1 MKKLLLILPVALA
14 FFASCGSEEKTGGNT
29 VVYGK
34 LEKSEGD
41 TIYLVNVSQID
52 PVVLDSCVLAED
64 GSFEF
69 RATLEFK
76 GFYNIEVGKDAQQ
89 FATIILEPNDSVN
102 FTGDITNLGY
112 TWKATGSYD
121 TEEFLAFNEYFMAYD
136 VKRSPY
142 EARIDSLQRAFQIQL
157 GMMKDTNEIKKL
169 EKEVIEPTFNA
180 TQAVLNTLADTA
192 TLWLKNFVTKH
203 PASFANIPAMRL
215 LDPYDNFKYWEMTAD
230 SLEAEYATCPNVIM
244 LREMVERE
252 RPLCIGQMVPDIQL
266 NNVDGQP
273 MKLSDLR
280 GKVVLV
286 DFWASWCAPCRAE
299 LPNVVSNYKKYNP
312 QGFEVFSVSLDTK
325 KEDWV
330 GAIAKDGLTWKYHV
344 SDLMQWNSPLVQTF
358 KIQGIPFTMLIDR
371 DGRLLRKDVRG
382 EALGQALEEVFA
394 ADTTQTKLNSR

>member
-1 MKKLLLILPVALA
+1 MKNLLFILPVALA
-14 FFASCGSEEKTGGNT
+14 LFASCGENEKKTGNT

-34 LEKSEGD
+34 LEKSAGD

-52 PVVLDSCVLAED
+52 PVVLDSCVLGED

-76 GFYNIEVGKDAQQ
+76 GFYNIEVGQKAEQ

-136 VKRSPY
+136 VKRRPY
-142 EARIDSLQRAFQIQL
+142 DQRLDSLQRAFQIQL
-157 GMMKDTNEIKKL
+157 GMTTDTNAVKKL
-169 EKEVIEPTFNA
+169 EKEVIEPAFNA
-180 TQAVLNTLADTA
+180 TQSVLNALADTA
-192 TLWLKNFVTKH
+192 TAWLHDYVNRH
-203 PASFANIPAMRL
+203 PASFANIPALRL
-215 LDPYDNFKYWEMTAD
+215 LDPYDNFMYWEKTID
-230 SLEAEYATCPNVIM
+230 SLEVNYKTCPNVIM

-252 RPLCIGQMVPDIQL
+252 RPLCIGQVVPDIQL

-273 MKLSDLR
+273 MKLSELR

-299 LPNVVSNYKKYNP
+299 LPNVVANYKKYNP

-325 KEDWV
+325 KEDWT
-330 GAIAKDGLTWKYHV
+330 GAIAKDGLMWKYHV

-371 DGRLLRKDVRG
+371 DGRLIRKDVRG
-382 EALGQALEEVFA
+382 EDLGLTLEEVFS
-394 ADTTQTKLNSR
+394 ADTTQTK